1 MPAVQLWAEGE
12 GLLAWSAQLGDS
24 GFDPCQGR
32 VRQQT
37 RGLSVEVYFSRLRVD
52 GGVGA
57 VTGAELL
64 RLPHRNPVLG
74 RGVAEYPANGMKVA
88 HRAGGHSWAENAD
101 MSSLKRGVFPLRRKQ
116 KGFIC

>member
-1 MPAVQLWAEGE
+1 LPAVQLWAEGE

-24 GFDPCQGR
+24 GFDQGR

-37 RGLSVEVYFSRLRVD
+37 RGLSVEVYFSRLR
-52 GGVGA
+52 GGVAA

-101 MSSLKRGVFPLRRKQ
+101 MSSLKGGEFPLRRKQ